1 MASGDVTTARTVS
14 EDDLP
19 MGHVVTTSG
28 RVSGVHRVGE
38 PFTDDL
44 PFTTDELVR
53 LDVALTE
60 STRSTEVRFN
70 VYIGELGDN
79 TAAGA
84 DALFPS
90 TPEAERSVLLAV
102 SPNQRTIEIR
112 SGRAVSG
119 RVTDRVAQL
128 GASAAVSSFAEG
140 DLVDGLVS
148 AIKVMSAAIT
158 GP

>member
-1 MASGDVTTARTVS
+1 MASGDVTTARPVS

-70 VYIGELGDN
+70 VYIGELGEN